1 MQLNKNRKDNFR
13 NLKPKFSTSNTKMN
27 LTATNIMKL
36 IVTKSI
42 LTKYLERRWYP
53 IEKNPSQKNP
63 LQCHFKN
70 YTIKMFLI
78 YMK

>member
-1 MQLNKNRKDNFR
+1 MQLNRNRKDNFR
-13 NLKPKFSTSNTKMN
+13 NLKPKFFTSNIKMN

-42 LTKYLERRWYP
+42 LTKFSERRWYP
-53 IEKNPSQKNP
+53 IEKNPSKKNP